1 MKRLLV
7 NILILMMVFFIFSCS
22 PGSSA
27 KKAEPQKPDFKA
39 MEKRELKTMAKRE
52 STSMDGYLTISAEW
66 TNEPEISY
74 FETGSFYYLPL
85 QIGTEAPLECY
96 IYKERLDMASSL
108 LNFHNL
114 MIKQFNITQREI
126 TLLNT
131 AAMDDIPFMRV
142 DLAYIN
148 EQKHYG
154 NLKTIVAN
162 KFSNGVVCVHNEI
175 GYKQTFHRIVSQL
188 VKSLKVKDNSYL
200 KDYQLRSIS
209 SVEINAQK
217 TGIVEAYVVPLET
230 NQLYYVEY
238 SSILIP
244 RTKSDIVTL
253 DKFVG
258 EISNENGT
266 LTSGDYV
273 TLKNGE
279 PDMQIRLE
287 RQKNGRF
294 GVNGTFL
301 NKDIKMNLNSQLGLM
316 PRYTV
321 SQEVLDHY
329 FSKKKR
335 SPRNFY
341 IYSPQVN
348 PTAALEINYKYL
360 NKLERNRV
368 ELEEKVA
375 SLTSKTIYDKN
386 GAISSIIPFAGST
399 MKMERIYHHAK

>member
-7 NILILMMVFFIFSCS
+7 NITIISMVFFTFGCS
-22 PGSSA
+22 PGNAA
-27 KKAEPQKPDFKA
+27 KKAEPKKPDFKA

-52 STSMDGYLTISAEW
+52 LTSKDGYLTVTTEW
-66 TNEPEISY
+66 IKEPDISY
-74 FETGSFYYLPL
+74 FETGSFYYIPL
-85 QIGTEAPLECY
+85 KIGTVAPLECY

-108 LNFHNL
+108 LNFHDV
-114 MIKQFNITQREI
+114 MIEQFKISQREI
-126 TLLNT
+126 TELNT
-131 AAMDDIPFMRV
+131 AAIDEIPFMRV

-154 NLKTIVAN
+154 NLKTIVGN
-162 KFSNGVVCVHNEI
+162 KFSNGIVCVHNEI
-175 GYKQTFHRIVSQL
+175 GYKKTFHRIVSQL

-200 KDYQLRSIS
+200 KDYQSRSIS
-209 SVEINAQK
+209 TVEINSQK
-217 TGIVEAYVVPLET
+217 AGIVESYVVSLNT

-258 EISNENGT
+258 EISNEQGT

-279 PDMQIRLE
+279 LDMEIRLE

-294 GVNGTFL
+294 GIKGTFL
-301 NKDIKMNLNSQLGLM
+301 NKEIKMNLNSQLGLL

-329 FSKKKR
+329 FMKKKR
-335 SPRNFY
+335 SPRIFY

-348 PTAALEINYKYL
+348 PTAALEVNYKFL
-360 NKLERNRV
+360 KKLKKSRI

-375 SLTSKTIYDKN
+375 SLTSKTIYDKK
-386 GAISSIIPFAGST
+386 GAFSSIIPFAGST
-399 MKMERIYHHAK
+399 MKMERIYHHEK